1 MSFHLDIV
9 RLTLKVLELNI
20 GHEGIVEAF
29 QKTGK
34 LEQNSSIQEEN
45 LDLS

>member
-1 MSFHLDIV
+1 MFIELSITAMSFHLDIV

-34 LEQNSSIQEEN
+34 LE
-45 LDLS
+45 

>member
-1 MSFHLDIV
+1 MFIELSITAMSFQLDIV

-20 GHEGIVEAF
+20 GHEGIVEPF

-34 LEQNSSIQEEN
+34 LE
-45 LDLS
+45 